1 VHEDPTPLA
10 DRQPGYYLNEDG
22 LWVEAWGAT
31 DPDGT
36 FRWAPAAID
45 RTRLRL
51 DWTRGDLHRF
61 EPLTSTPELA
71 SYLAACI
78 AAEARSS
85 A

>member
-1 VHEDPTPLA
+1 MREDPTPLA
-10 DRQPGYYLNEDG
+10 VRQPGYYLTEDG

-36 FRWAPAAID
+36 FRWAPATID
-45 RTRLRL
+45 RARLRL

-61 EPLTSTPELA
+61 EPLTSRPELA
-71 SYLAACI
+71 SYVAACI
-78 AAEARSS
+78 AEPRSS